1 MENIRMTP
9 EQEQKVADYVYA
21 KYKQFE
27 KKTLIIKEKSTHY
40 EVLAHK
46 DGSPLILGKDI
57 LNK

>member
-9 EQEQKVADYVYA
+9 EQEQKVADYVYL

-27 KKTLIIKEKSTHY
+27 KKTLIIKDKGTHY
-40 EVLAHK
+40 EVLGHK

-57 LNK
+57 F

>member
-9 EQEQKVADYVYA
+9 ELEQKVTDYVYA

-27 KKTLIIKEKSTHY
+27 KKALIVKDKGTHY
-40 EVLAHK
+40 EILAHK

-57 LNK
+57 F